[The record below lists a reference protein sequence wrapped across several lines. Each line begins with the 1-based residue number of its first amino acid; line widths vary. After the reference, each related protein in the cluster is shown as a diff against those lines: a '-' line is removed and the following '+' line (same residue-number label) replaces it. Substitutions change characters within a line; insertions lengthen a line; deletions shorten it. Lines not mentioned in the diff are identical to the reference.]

1 MTKDI
6 IWPCRVSAII
16 LTIDAEGNYSLE
28 RMNPEGDVSVAFVTG
43 ETVGSKAY
51 DASNPIVRRIEAN
64 KDLYMS
70 VHDAAAIDYVRKA
83 VVDSAVMYSGCKVI
97 EVVVCKSMYS
107 VDIEAHIGAARQ
119 RRLSISAL
127 KQDMSL
133 VDHLAS
139 RLLKR
144 LLLPML
150 IVYLA
155 VLLANFFV
163 HSELTKRL
171 GEMRSTYARESAE
184 AKKRSEVTQAQER
197 LFADYRAIQD
207 VNMSGLADD
216 VASLLPDDMRLT
228 SLVFNNMLVEI
239 CGDAFSSEAVMT
251 FVDALRDK
259 VEYESV
265 NVISLEKDRKEDL
278 FRFEIHMML

>member
-1 MTKDI
+1 MKKDL
-6 IWPCRVSAII
+6 IWPCRVSAVV

-107 VDIEAHIGAARQ
+107 VDIEAHIDAARQ

-144 LLLPML
+144 LLLPVL

-216 VASLLPDDMRLT
+216 IATLLPDDIRLT

-239 CGDAFSSEAVMT
+239 CGEAFSSESVMS

-259 VEYESV
+259 VKCETV

-278 FRFEIHMML
+278 FRFEIHLML

>member
-107 VDIEAHIGAARQ
+107 VDIEAHIDAARQ

-144 LLLPML
+144 LLLPVL

-207 VNMSGLADD
+207 VNMSDLADD

-251 FVDALRDK
+251 FVDSLRDK

-278 FRFEIHMML
+278 FRFEIQMML

>member
-1 MTKDI
+1 MKKDM
-6 IWPCRVSAII
+6 IWPCRVSAVV

-28 RMNPEGDVSVAFVTG
+28 RMNQEGDISVAFITG
-43 ETVGSKAY
+43 EAVGSKAY

-64 KDLYMS
+64 KDLYVS
-70 VHDAAAIDYVRKA
+70 VHDAAAIDYVRMS
-83 VVDSAVMYSGCKVI
+83 VVDSAVKDSGCKVI
-97 EVVVCKSMYS
+97 EVVVCKSMDS
-107 VDIEAHIGAARQ
+107 VDIEAHISAARQ

-171 GEMRSTYARESAE
+171 GEMRSTYARESDE

-278 FRFEIHMML
+278 FKFEIHMML